1 MKLNKELILHSQKKQ
16 DSLKTE
22 TPFTG
27 DEHVFKHSGSFIV
40 SRDALIRDFLNA
52 ETQYDRYVVLQ
63 RAISWLEAKEEIA
76 HYREQDIKRLRSQIG
91 GYDLSEYAE

>member
-1 MKLNKELILHSQKKQ
+1 MKLNKELILHSQKKHRF
-16 DSLKTE
+16 LETE

-27 DEHVFKHSGSFIV
+27 DEHVFKHSEAFIV

-76 HYREQDIKRLRSQIG
+76 HYREQEIKSLRSQID